1 MKYKVL
7 HIFSSKT
14 IGGAEKMTLFL
25 AENLQKSGLV
35 ENIMGV
41 RKGTYMYEQALEK
54 KLETVNFRAGGS
66 FDPVGI
72 FNLIKIIKKYKINIV
87 HVGQGKL
94 FWQALIAKVFCPK
107 VKVVFHRRQDTRH
120 GFFSRIHYK
129 FADAVIA
136 VSKAVANGLIKY
148 EKVSADKVNV
158 VYNGVNF
165 KKFKTDTNYGGIVEK
180 YNLRGKKAVG
190 TVGAIVDFKG
200 KGQIYLIEAAKMLR
214 NDYPDLR
221 YLIVGTGKGIEEQK
235 EYAKKMQVDDIVYFA
250 GYQENVQKYVLAMD
264 IFCLLSWDTEGMPN
278 VVIEAQALEKP
289 VIVTNIGGNP
299 ESFEDGKTGLLI
311 KPSDAAETAEAIKKL
326 INDPET
332 AKSFAKAGKEFVEK
346 RFSIEQMISGAV
358 TVYDKIMKKAEK
370 NQRQK
375 RP

>member
-1 MKYKVL
+1 
-7 HIFSSKT
+7 
-14 IGGAEKMTLFL
+14 MTLFL
-25 AENLQKSGLV
+25 AENLQKSGIV

-72 FNLIKIIKKYKINIV
+72 FNLIKIIKKYKVNIV
-87 HVGQGKL
+87 HAGQGKL
-94 FWQALIAKVFCPK
+94 FWQAVIAKVFCPK
-107 VKVVFHRRQDTRH
+107 LKVVFHRRQDTRH
-120 GFFSRIHYK
+120 GFFGRFHYK
-129 FADAVIA
+129 FVDGVIT

-148 EKVSADKVNV
+148 EKVPADKINV

-165 KKFKTDTNYGGIVEK
+165 EKFKTNTDYSDITKK
-180 YNLRGKKAVG
+180 YNLGGKKVVG

-221 YLIVGTGKGIEEQK
+221 YLIVGAGNGIEAQK
-235 EYAKKMQVDDIVYFA
+235 EYAKKMAVDDIVYFT
-250 GYQENVQKYVLAMD
+250 GYQENVQKYALAMD

-278 VVIEAQALEKP
+278 VVIEAQSLEKP

-311 KPSDAAETAEAIKKL
+311 KPSNAAETAEAIKKL
-326 INDPET
+326 INNPEI
-332 AKSFAKAGKEFVEK
+332 AKSFASAGKEFVEK
-346 RFSIEQMISGAV
+346 RFSIEQMVAGVVS
-358 TVYDKIMKKAEK
+358 VYDKIMTE
-370 NQRQK
+370 QK
-375 RP
+375 